1 MKIPII
7 VDSFQR
13 LRRRR
18 LRRVMRGYRLL
29 KISSQLGKITAV
41 KEALTGTRL
50 TQCSRRVSECIF
62 GAGLQDAELIIRQ
75 YLLIR
80 VGGLSFNKAL
90 LRALGKPGSY
100 VVHPLPPEW
109 RNVVAQHGFNVAKI
123 RSALLWNGFIVLLL
137 AYGLV
142 QIAKRFV
149 CSVQEIV
156 QSSRQTLANYAY
168 FNGLAAGNLP
178 QPCRDGRSCD
188 IFSWYQQWSGRVSGL
203 YALGHSVEDAIPSVI
218 DGVPVV
224 SVPSAIPPLTQNSAW
239 VHFIK
244 WSVESSALAIFDML
258 RGRWWHA
265 LMLGEASLA
274 ATIRMQEPNRLARDY
289 LFHNSS
295 WIYRPLWTY
304 EAEQYGSR
312 IIFYFYSTNCESFKR
327 QNSYPKLT
335 YGWQAMNWPCYL
347 VWDGYQA
354 NFVRRAVGESANIS
368 VVGPIYFQSSAA
380 EIPQLEK
387 PGVAVFDVTPYRLS
401 RYCLLGMDYEFY
413 IAATSKGFLSHIADA
428 VCCVNAVML
437 WKRKRKIGNLAHPRY
452 RYLAERLSA
461 RKNVVLL
468 DPDISASRVIEA
480 SCAVISMPFTSTAL
494 IARELGKPSVY
505 YDPTG
510 ELQSDDR
517 AAHGIP
523 IVSSPGQLKAW
534 LCSHVNFS

>member
-1 MKIPII
+1 
-7 VDSFQR
+7 
-13 LRRRR
+13 
-18 LRRVMRGYRLL
+18 MRGYRLL

-41 KEALTGTRL
+41 KEVLTGARL
-50 TQCSRRVSECIF
+50 NQCSRRASKCIF

-80 VGGLSFNKAL
+80 VGGLSLNEAL

-137 AYGLV
+137 AYGIV
-142 QIAKRFV
+142 QIVKRFV
-149 CSVQEIV
+149 CSVKEIV
-156 QSSRQTLANYAY
+156 QPSRQTLANYAY

-178 QPCRDGRSCD
+178 QPCRDGRSHE
-188 IFSWYQQWSGRVSGL
+188 IVSWYQQWSGRVSGL
-203 YALGHSVEDAIPSVI
+203 NALCHSVEGVTPSAVDGVSVI
-218 DGVPVV
+218 
-224 SVPSAIPPLTQNSAW
+224 SVTSAIPPLTQSSAW
-239 VHFIK
+239 VRFIG
-244 WSVESSALAIFDML
+244 WSVASSALAIFDML

-274 ATIRMQEPNRLARDY
+274 ATIRMQEPDRLARDY
-289 LFHNSS
+289 LFHNSG

-304 EAEQYGSR
+304 EAEQHGSR
-312 IIFYFYSTNCESFKR
+312 TIFYFYSTNCESFKR
-327 QNSYPKLT
+327 QNGYPKLT

-347 VWDGYQA
+347 VWDEYQA
-354 NFVRRAVGESANIS
+354 DFVRRAVGESASIS
-368 VVGPIYFQSSAA
+368 VVGPICFHGSAA
-380 EIPQLEK
+380 EMPQLEK
-387 PGVAVFDVTPYRLS
+387 PGVAVFDVTPHRLS

-413 IAATSKGFLSHIADA
+413 ISATSEGFLSHIADA
-428 VCCVNAVML
+428 VCRVNAVML
-437 WKRKRKIGNLAHPRY
+437 WKRKRKIGDIAHPRY
-452 RYLAERLSA
+452 RYFTERLSS
-461 RKNVVLL
+461 RGDIILV
-468 DPDISASRVIEA
+468 DPDISALRVIEA

-523 IVSSPGQLKAW
+523 IVSGPEQLKTW
-534 LCSHVNFS
+534 LYSHVNFS